1 MRRLGKAIVSHSKL
15 FLFGF
20 VGLIA
25 LSSIWGFQA
34 FGNLKGG
41 GYDNPNSD
49 SSKVAQILKDEFDQD
64 PAEVIVLVDL
74 ETRADSMKSDGSFEN
89 FALVDE
95 LSQKFADVEG
105 VAEVFNYYSLGMPP
119 TLVSTDGKLVYI
131 LVDLD
136 NSVEHAP
143 IVAELIDT
151 YSGDYQG
158 AQVHFAGFEAVTKE
172 INHTIEADLIRAE
185 IIAVPIVLLLLIL
198 VFGSVTAASLPLIVG
213 GLAIVGSFFVIYVAS
228 QYTDVSIFALNLITG
243 LGLGLGI
250 DYSLLVVNRFR
261 EERAGGNHKEARGQ
275 A

>member
-1 MRRLGKAIVSHSKL
+1 MRRLGQAIVSHSKL

-74 ETRADSMKSDGSFEN
+74 ETRADSMKPDGSFEN

-95 LSQKFADVEG
+95 LSKKFADVEG
-105 VAEVFNYYSLGMPP
+105 VSQVLNYYTLGMPQ

-136 NSVEHAP
+136 NKVDHAP

-151 YSGDYQG
+151 YSGEYQG

-198 VFGSVTAASLPLIVG
+198 VFG
-213 GLAIVGSFFVIYVAS
+213 
-228 QYTDVSIFALNLITG
+228 
-243 LGLGLGI
+243 
-250 DYSLLVVNRFR
+250 
-261 EERAGGNHKEARGQ
+261 
-275 A
+275 